1 MTIEDN
7 KQVVRRFVDEV
18 FVAGRVDA
26 VDELLAPAFTP
37 HTWPS
42 VEPGRDSFKAA
53 MRRMAESL
61 SEVSM
66 TIDDLIAERDRVA
79 VRLTSHAVHS
89 GDSWVCP
96 PPGSGT
102 RSPRSTSSGSPT
114 GRSRSIGH
122 VADQLGLMRQLGALP
137 RAGGG

>member
-89 GDSWVCP
+89 GDFMGMP
-96 PPGSGT
+96 ASGKPYT
-102 RSPRSTSSGSPT
+102 ISEIHVFRVADGQ
-114 GRSRSIGH
+114 IAEHWH